1 MDAVLGRSSAADVSS
16 SSQRPGN
23 VGSQLPTGFMSS
35 GTTGGGSNAAA
46 ANPSLLHA
54 APASQQRPPP
64 ALKLKD
70 RLRAMGINASSG

>member
-16 SSQRPGN
+16 WSQRPGN
-23 VGSQLPTGFMSS
+23 GGTQLPSGFMSS
-35 GTTGGGSNAAA
+35 GAAGGGSIAAA

-54 APASQQRPPP
+54 ASASQQRPPP

-70 RLRAMGINASSG
+70 RLRAMGVNASNG